1 MIATFLLNTYY
12 VLSTLYNLIERLAA
26 VEVGTIIP
34 TLQMRELKLG
44 EF

>member
-34 TLQMRELKLG
+34 T
-44 EF
+44 